1 MAIELFGFTIGR
13 TQKENEAKEKLSFAL
28 PQYDDGAID
37 VAGTP
42 GGAYGTY
49 LDMEGAAKNE
59 TDLIARYRQM
69 SLFPECE
76 LAVDDIVNEAVVADR
91 EESAV
96 SINLE
101 NINLSLDIKQK
112 IVDNFHEVVD
122 LLQFNQ
128 TGYDTFKKWYVDG
141 RLYYHIIIDPANP
154 KRGILELRP
163 IDSLKI
169 KKVRQVIPPKSYEMD
184 KDPNPKIE
192 EYFAFNEG
200 GISGDK
206 GGNIIRIA
214 PDSIAYCHS
223 GLLSEDRKMVLSY
236 LHKAIK
242 PLNQLR
248 MIEDAVVIY
257 RISRAP
263 ERRIFYIDVG
273 NLPKIK
279 AEQYLRDI
287 MTRYKNKLV
296 YDSATGELRD
306 DRKHMSMLED
316 YWLPRREG
324 GRGTEIS
331 TLPGGENL
339 GELEDVI
346 YFQRKLYKSLNVPSS
361 RLEQDSG
368 FVLGRAQEISRDE
381 VKFTRFI
388 ERLRSR
394 FNGLFNTCL
403 EKQLILKGILTLN
416 DWRNIQNRIH
426 YEWQTDSQFAELKEA
441 EMLQERLNLLQ
452 SMNFADEIVGNFY
465 SKEYVRKRILK
476 QTQEEIDEID
486 RQIAAEGGGGG
497 EEDEGEDQFQSFK
510 PENGQNL
517 SEELDKIVEEKIV
530 DKEKDEELKEN
541 LNEIFK
547 SVLEEETDEF
557 RAI

>member
-1 MAIELFGFTIGR
+1 MAVELFGFTIGR
-13 TQKENEAKEKLSFAL
+13 TQKEKEAREKASFAL
-28 PQYDDGAID
+28 PQYDDGALD
-37 VAGTP
+37 VSGTP

-59 TDLIARYRQM
+59 MDLIQRYRQM
-69 SLFPECE
+69 SLYPECE
-76 LAVDDIVNEAVVADR
+76 LAVDDIVNEAIVCDR
-91 EESAV
+91 EEAPV

-101 NINLSLDIKQK
+101 NVNLSPDIKEK
-112 IVDNFHEVVD
+112 IQENFHEVSD
-122 LLQFNQ
+122 LLRMRDG
-128 TGYDTFKKWYVDG
+128 GYDIFKKWYVDG
-141 RLYYHIIIDPANP
+141 RLYYHIIIDPNNT

-163 IDSLKI
+163 IDALKI
-169 KKVRQVIPPKSYEMD
+169 KKVRQILPPK
-184 KDPNPKIE
+184 DPSDLQAPPRVE
-192 EYFAFNEG
+192 EYFSFNDG
-200 GISGDK
+200 GIDGKK
-206 GGNIIRIA
+206 GGPIIRVA
-214 PDSIAYCHS
+214 PDSIAYAHS
-223 GLLSEDRKMVLSY
+223 GLLNEDRKMVLSY

-279 AEQYLRDI
+279 AEQYLKDI
-287 MTRYKNKLV
+287 MTRYKNKMV
-296 YDSATGELRD
+296 YDAQTGELRD

-324 GRGTEIS
+324 GRGTEIT

-339 GELEDVI
+339 GELDDVI
-346 YFQRKLYKSLNVPSS
+346 YFQKKLYKALNVPSS

-368 FVLGRAQEISRDE
+368 FVLGRAAEISRDE

-388 ERLRSR
+388 ERLRNR
-394 FNGLFNTCL
+394 FGHLFNTCL

-416 DWRNIQNRIH
+416 DWRMIEQKIH

-441 EMLQERLNLLQ
+441 EMLTERLNLLQ

-465 SKEYVRKRILK
+465 SKEFVRKRILK
-476 QTQEEIDEID
+476 QTQEEIMEID
-486 RQIAAEGGGGG
+486 KQIELEKAAAPP
-497 EEDEGEDQFQSFK
+497 EEDEYASYKHKGGE
-510 PENGQNL
+510 NL
-517 SEELDKIVEEKIV
+517 SEDNEEKFKTNIN
-530 DKEKDEELKEN
+530 D
-541 LNEIFK
+541 IFK
-547 SVLEEETDEF
+547 KVLEEDIDEEQV
-557 RAI
+557 ITSN